1 MLRKVIVIFLLWY
14 SGSCL
19 GLTTQT
25 NSTSPISI
33 TKVSSSTRCLNR
45 SVVYGNNTRCLDKF
59 TKCRSN
65 IQIYEIVGYDYRNPI
80 RLAQNQWASSRINV
94 NIARILLTEV
104 VGIQTTIVEVITNDM
119 WEPLANGS
127 IHASLEFW

>member
-1 MLRKVIVIFLLWY
+1 M
-14 SGSCL
+14 
-19 GLTTQT
+19 
-25 NSTSPISI
+25 
-33 TKVSSSTRCLNR
+33 
-45 SVVYGNNTRCLDKF
+45 LDKF